1 LYSINFGDLVAALVK
16 EDLSFS
22 PSKVHKLIK
31 EVLCG
36 GYSSVSSKVVQYI
49 EFIDPSTIYWN
60 GFDCVQKENDDES
73 SAKDGPKRYSYL
85 MVQFQSRILILNLRQ
100 DHVSIVN
107 TTNIKSPSSLY
118 TPIIADIT
126 AESLTAAGAGVAP
139 ISSNAVVVGESLLVI
154 ACNDGTLKLYDWKL
168 KRVLKIT
175 HILSMWNNI
184 GSTPMPKNDYVVDIV
199 VTNPHKLHPSEESA
213 RKPSIVCLTKKGTAA
228 YLCPLIV
235 QQPNSTANTFGTKYD
250 SSSSSMVVLDI
261 GLPISRMEGGFVPAS
276 MSKHDEEHSSMEHIF
291 VKYDAFRDLL
301 MWMAPSK
308 SKTRLFVWDLSTLL
322 GPRATKKQDS
332 DRPEPILTV
341 QFPYENM
348 SHMILPGWFHE
359 STPKDCMACVAVTK
373 EGDMQILVAPLH
385 NSGSTTKHPF
395 QAIPLLS
402 VNLTRLLQSDLE
414 LPEEREF
421 NYKVQSISCP
431 TLHDSSTFVVATTIG
446 LLVIKMM
453 DGNVVAFPGTRNAHF
468 SANLGTLGRAVLYVK
483 GPQISYS
490 PLEPVGGVLEVNP
503 IGRLEYGNPSKATMV
518 YESPPP
524 MHLPPEIHKR
534 PVRLPPLFLPSPS
547 RNYICC
553 FWKEEMRYE
562 VLSVS
567 SILDRV
573 TNKSFPLATGNSLV
587 VASGNG
593 VASFAWIGDNDIF
606 SLLYD
611 PEQDLALK
619 VGVNLSA
626 PEAAK
631 LKELKKL
638 KDLARLK
645 TYKQGVKSM
654 VGTAGKLKSLEGLR
668 DLGKDTGKF
677 GLGAMKG
684 VTKLSLG
691 TVKLTTQATTKVR

>member
-1 LYSINFGDLVAALVK
+1 
-16 EDLSFS
+16 
-22 PSKVHKLIK
+22 
-31 EVLCG
+31 
-36 GYSSVSSKVVQYI
+36 
-49 EFIDPSTIYWN
+49 
-60 GFDCVQKENDDES
+60 
-73 SAKDGPKRYSYL
+73 
-85 MVQFQSRILILNLRQ
+85 M
-100 DHVSIVN
+100 
-107 TTNIKSPSSLY
+107 
-118 TPIIADIT
+118 
-126 AESLTAAGAGVAP
+126 
-139 ISSNAVVVGESLLVI
+139 
-154 ACNDGTLKLYDWKL
+154 YDWKL
-168 KRVLKIT
+168 KKVLKVT
-175 HILSMWNNI
+175 HILSMWNNNI
-184 GSTPMPKNDYVVDIV
+184 GSAPIPKNDYIVDII
-199 VTNPHKLHPSEESA
+199 VTNPYKLHPSDNENHG

-235 QQPNSTANTFGTKYD
+235 QQNSTTTPANTFGTND
-250 SSSSSMVVLDI
+250 SSSSSPAEVVIDI

-301 MWMAPSK
+301 MWMAPAK
-308 SKTRLFVWDLSTLL
+308 SKTKLFVWDLSTLL
-322 GPRATKKQDS
+322 GPQATKKQDS
-332 DRPEPILTV
+332 DKPEPILTV
-341 QFPYENM
+341 QFPYENIT
-348 SHMILPGWFHE
+348 HMVLPGWFHE

-421 NYKVQSISCP
+421 NYKVQSILCP
-431 TLHDSSTFVVATTIG
+431 TLRDSSTFVIATTIG

-483 GPQISYS
+483 GPQITYS

-503 IGRLEYGNPSKATMV
+503 IGRLEYGNNPSKATMV

-547 RNYICC
+547 RNYVCC

-562 VLSVS
+562 ILSVS

-573 TNKSFPLATGNSLV
+573 TNKNSPLAAANSPV

-593 VASFAWIGDNDIF
+593 VSSFAWIGDDDVF

-619 VGVNLSA
+619 VGVDLSA

-631 LKELKKL
+631 LTELKKL

-691 TVKLTTQATTKVR
+691 TVKLTTQATTKVRKLRGFPLLALFPVQFISCIMVLDFLLLLAP